1 MNRGIATALA
11 LITIASGCTFG
22 RSGKDLVVATGPG
35 GATISAAVPQGTV
48 TGELVTLREHGLIV
62 RSGTQLRFLPYGII
76 TRLTVSELGPDY
88 AVSAQGGMTA
98 QKKAKLRLVS
108 RFPQGMT
115 PQVEREFLAKLG
127 QSAIDTVR

>member
-1 MNRGIATALA
+1 MRNGIVTALVV
-11 LITIASGCTFG
+11 ITIVGACTVG
-22 RSGKDLVVATGPG
+22 KSGKELMVATGPA
-35 GATISAAVPQGTV
+35 GASIRVAVPQGAV

-108 RFPQGMT
+108 RFPHGMT
-115 PQVEREFLAKLG
+115 PQIEREFLAKLG